1 MHTDVPCG
9 ICVEM
14 LDAVLRYQG
23 PVLLAEMGRQT
34 GVGHG
39 RNAERGIFCPTI
51 DIVGNRLLSDF
62 GIHAADGIGSAGQFN
77 LLQALTLPLAS
88 SERRLPAVTG
98 LTGATFPDA
107 GPHRRLFIF
116 AAGIKGL

>member
-1 MHTDVPCG
+1 MHPDVPCG
-9 ICVEM
+9 ICVER
-14 LDAVLRYQG
+14 LGAVLRYQG

-39 RNAERGIFCPTI
+39 RNAEGGIFCPTI

-77 LLQALTLPLAS
+77 LLQALTLLLAGAKAAKGDY
-88 SERRLPAVTG
+88 RR
-98 LTGATFPDA
+98 
-107 GPHRRLFIF
+107 
-116 AAGIKGL
+116 